1 MIGACIPLK
10 PRRVYEGVWYV
21 TFEGQ
26 EFLNRATTAAVI
38 PAPHSRVWLEI
49 DRRAA
54 LALANLPERI
64 PEIRTPRS
72 YRVRFMG
79 AETLTMNCHERDSF
93 GWPSCYEHEG
103 AFPGMVVVERMLSI
117 DAL

>member
-1 MIGACIPLK
+1 M
-10 PRRVYEGVWYV
+10 YEGVWYD

-26 EFLNRATTAAVI
+26 EFVDQAMMAAVDA
-38 PAPHSRVWLEI
+38 APHSRVWLEI
-49 DRRAA
+49 DRRDA

-64 PEIRTPRS
+64 PEITTPRS

-79 AETLTMNCHERDSF
+79 AETLTMNCHERDPF
-93 GWPSCYEHEG
+93 GWPSCYGHEG